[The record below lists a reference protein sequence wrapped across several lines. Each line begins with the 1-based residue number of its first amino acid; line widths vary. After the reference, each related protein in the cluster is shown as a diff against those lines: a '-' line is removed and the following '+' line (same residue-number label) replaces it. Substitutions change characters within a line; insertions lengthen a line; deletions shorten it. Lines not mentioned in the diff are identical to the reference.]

1 LRASM
6 IALVI
11 PGLLALHREP
21 SDVTSGRRPAT
32 AVPMST
38 FKVQYAGQGLIV
50 SKHAQIEL

>member
-1 LRASM
+1 MRASM

-50 SKHAQIEL
+50 SKQTHVGL